1 MTAKRIHLI
10 QGTAA
15 HRMWKGLELQNSQ
28 WTLYPINWKQGSTR
42 RCVNPPSLW
51 GRRERQAT
59 ANKFVRGNMWTQVE
73 AGPVTHPQQHH
84 RGDVPS
90 PPALAQAN
98 MGPQPPFRADVQPR
112 AAQEQEGELPE
123 NPEPEEPLRTEGPLQ
138 EGLMPEEKEEK
149 TQLPQPQISTP
160 GCPTG
165 LVFTHKINS
174 TIPVSTRPCH
184 NERRPSPFQEGNSTP
199 HSAQESG

>member
-1 MTAKRIHLI
+1 MIHPH
-10 QGTAA
+10 Q
-15 HRMWKGLELQNSQ
+15 R
-28 WTLYPINWKQGSTR
+28 
-42 RCVNPPSLW
+42 
-51 GRRERQAT
+51 
-59 ANKFVRGNMWTQVE
+59 
-73 AGPVTHPQQHH
+73 H

-90 PPALAQAN
+90 PPGLARAY

-165 LVFTHKINS
+165 LVFTHKIEP
-174 TIPVSTRPCH
+174 TIPVSICPCH
-184 NERRPSPFQEGNSTP
+184 KCRPSPFQEGDSPN
-199 HSAQESG
+199 HLAQESGLCSLEELSLGAEFVGPAGIGLSRVKLGTRTNVGVTNVGWDKRRMRQT